1 MASIFVYMLKQQS
14 NYIYNQW
21 TVPSQKAHFLG
32 LEVGVIIYPTT
43 TILQIISQKKRQKA
57 TLFPVCC
64 QHAAYL
70 LLMFKS

>member
-1 MASIFVYMLKQQS
+1 MASIFVYMLKQKS

-43 TILQIISQKKRQKA
+43 ILQIIPQKKR
-57 TLFPVCC
+57 
-64 QHAAYL
+64 
-70 LLMFKS
+70 